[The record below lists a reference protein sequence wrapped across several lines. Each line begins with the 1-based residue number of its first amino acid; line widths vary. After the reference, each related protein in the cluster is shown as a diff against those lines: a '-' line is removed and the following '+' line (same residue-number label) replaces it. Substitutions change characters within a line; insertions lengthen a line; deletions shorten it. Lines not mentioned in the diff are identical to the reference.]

1 MSPIPLHLQRR
12 FEQRWAARF
21 VPADAAAPKSIVP
34 KATVNRMPPKAT
46 RVPVGDRRNRFS
58 VPTKQS

>member
-1 MSPIPLHLQRR
+1 MSAIPLHLQRR

-21 VPADAAAPKSIVP
+21 VPADAAAPKRIGP

-46 RVPVGDRRNRFS
+46 RIGDRRNRFS
-58 VPTKQS
+58 APTKRS